1 MSDDH
6 NRSLLELLVKVSRE
20 VATTLDLR
28 TVLQRVLYACIQYVG
43 GERGSIVVMDDMGK
57 AVDATIVYGKQFHD
71 HTTQQLRETVERG
84 LAGWVVQNRKPAL
97 VPDTSR
103 DERWLRRADDALD
116 KSGPKS
122 AICVPLMAHERF
134 VGVLT
139 LVHPVPNAF
148 NEEHLELV
156 QAISDQASVAVL
168 NARLHTETQRT
179 ARVMSALA
187 EGAAA
192 INSSLEM
199 PDVLRR
205 ILNQTM
211 QALQVET
218 VALAMIDS
226 NTNELVFRAAAGKN
240 SGEIPGIRVPAEK
253 GLAGKVIASGRG
265 LVVPAVSREKTLGD
279 TDRLNGVEMRAVAI
293 APIQLHGEVIGL
305 LEAIN
310 PTATSGSF
318 DPDALVV
325 MTGLG
330 SLAGTT
336 IDNSRL
342 FEQLQNAHRHY
353 RELFEDSI
361 DPILITDWEGRVL
374 EVNRQAVALSGYTN
388 DQLRAM
394 SIDQLHEVNWNKAG
408 LSFETLKTGEACTYE
423 SGFLRQD
430 GGTLPIE
437 VYARRVEFDDADVIQ
452 WIMRDIT
459 TRKELDALRNDM
471 TSMIFHDLR
480 SPLGNIVSSLEM
492 MSTLMPEEE
501 TLNSMLNIAKNS
513 TGRIQRLVNSLLD
526 INRLEAGQQ
535 IVDQNSIDPVA
546 LVRESIRDV
555 EPSVAARQHTLT
567 NRALSVLPLIWVD
580 VDMIHRVLINLLE
593 NAIKFTPAGGRIDIG
608 AQTSEDGLF
617 VKFWVRD
624 NGPGILPAERER
636 IFEKFTRL
644 RGKAKTSG
652 LGVGLAFCRLAVHAH
667 GGEIWLDSEV
677 GKGTTFWLTLPVA
690 QRRSAGKL
698 KRQTGRLTFK
708 PDHPDRTQPLK
719 GQSDETPSDEGS
731 SDENKTDENKP
742 DTDEGTKE

>member
-1 MSDDH
+1 MTEDH

-20 VATTLDLR
+20 VATALDLR

-43 GERGSIVVMDDMGK
+43 GERGSIVVMDDQGK
-57 AVDATIVYGKQFHD
+57 PVDATIVYGTKFHD
-71 HTTQQLRETVERG
+71 HTTQQLRDTVERG
-84 LAGWVVQNRKPAL
+84 LAGWVVQHRKPVL
-97 VPDTSR
+97 VPDTSK
-103 DERWLRRADDALD
+103 DERWLRRADDAD
-116 KSGPKS
+116 ENSGPKS
-122 AICVPLMAHERF
+122 AICVPLMARDRF

-139 LVHPVPNAF
+139 LVHPTPNAF

-168 NARLHTETQRT
+168 NARLYTETQRT

-199 PDVLRR
+199 QDVLRR

-218 VALAMIDS
+218 VALGMIEPNS
-226 NTNELVFRAAAGKN
+226 NDLVFQAAAGHN
-240 SGEIPGIRVPAEK
+240 SGNIPGTRIPVGN
-253 GLAGKVIASGRG
+253 GLAGKVIAGGRG
-265 LVVPAVSREKTLGD
+265 LVIPAVRLD
-279 TDRLNGVEMRAVAI
+279 TGFGEADKLNGVEMRAIAI
-293 APIQLHGEVIGL
+293 APIQLHGKVIGV

-310 PTATSGSF
+310 PISGAF

-336 IDNSRL
+336 IDNSQL

-361 DPILITDWEGRVL
+361 DPILITDWDGKVL
-374 EVNRQAVALSGYTN
+374 EANRQAVELSGYTN
-388 DQLRAM
+388 DQLHAM
-394 SIDQLHEVNWNKAG
+394 SIDQLHEVNWNKTG
-408 LSFETLKTGEACTYE
+408 LSFEAIKSGASCAYE
-423 SGFLRQD
+423 SGLLRQD

-437 VYARRVEFDDADVIQ
+437 IYARQVEFADTDSIQ
-452 WIMRDIT
+452 WILRDIT
-459 TRKELDALRNDM
+459 SRKELDALRDDM

-492 MSTLMPEEE
+492 MSTLMPEDE

-535 IVDQNSIDPVA
+535 IIDQNSIDPVA

-555 EPSVAARQHTLT
+555 EPSVTARQHTLT
-567 NRALSVLPLIWVD
+567 NRALSVLPLVWVD

-593 NAIKFTPAGGRIDIG
+593 NAIKFTPASGKIDIG

-624 NGPGILPAERER
+624 NGPGIPPIERER

-644 RGKAKTSG
+644 RGKNKPGG

-667 GGEIWLDSEV
+667 GGEIWVESEV
-677 GKGTTFWLTLPVA
+677 GTGTTFWLTLPVA
-690 QRRSAGKL
+690 QRQSTGKL

-708 PDHPDRTQPLK
+708 PDQKEKTKPVKHQPDQE
-719 GQSDETPSDEGS
+719 Q
-731 SDENKTDENKP
+731 
-742 DTDEGTKE
+742 